1 METKDG
7 KKAGSQKQDEEIKTA
22 RKRKRERERKHGWKV
37 LYVVQIFVGAEKQ
50 SGIRDRRDTGRR
62 QAGTRDEE
70 GEELE
75 TGYRNRKRVK
85 KGRQKV

>member
-62 QAGTRDEE
+62 QAVTRGE
-70 GEELE
+70 G
-75 TGYRNRKRVK
+75 RRS
-85 KGRQKV
+85 